1 MESVKTGKT
10 NKVGKNTEMAHTKT
24 NKETHFKQVSAITNR
39 IRSIGGIFTKI
50 AKKVRELVKK
60 HPKKSSA
67 ALVVLTPVACKRAKE
82 LDDKVQD
89 KSKQAE
95 KENKINWWKYSG
107 LTIATS
113 LLLAACSAGDID
125 KQIELEQEKQKTEQE
140 KKEAENARDRANKSE
155 IELEQERQKTNK
167 SGIELANSQ
176 IKAEQERQKTE
187 QEKQKANKSEIELEQ
202 QKQKTIN
209 TQRDLI
215 KEQKDF
221 IKETEQNCQEKHGQL
236 FIKRARIKTGITTGI
251 AIEIEAECKTPKPTK
266 TNQTPIQPKHLP
278 NSKHPHSQRGSKAQ
292 ELIAYL
298 LFEQKD
304 FIIETE
310 QKCQEKHNQFFIKKA
325 GIKGGAI
332 EVEAECKTPK
342 PTKTN
347 QTPIQPKH
355 LPNSKQP
362 HSQRGS
368 KAQELIAY
376 LQKELESLPYSQK
389 AIAKQVDFYKPS
401 SIAYLELDP
410 RDFKVTEEW
419 QNENLKIRS
428 KAQAKMLE
436 MRKPQANLSP
446 SQSFLFVQRIF
457 ADINKEIEAAAN
469 TEKKAEKVGYGYS
482 KRV

>member
-1 MESVKTGKT
+1 MESGKT
-10 NKVGKNTEMAHTKT
+10 NKVGKNTEMANTKT

-39 IRSIGGIFTKI
+39 LKSIGGIFTKI
-50 AKKVRELVKK
+50 AKKVRELFKK
-60 HPKKSSA
+60 HPKKSKV
-67 ALVVLTPVACKRAKE
+67 ALVVLTHAACKRAKE

-125 KQIELEQEKQKTEQE
+125 KQIELEQEKQKANKSGIELEQERQKTEQE
-140 KKEAENARDRANKSE
+140 KQKANKSE

-251 AIEIEAECKTPKPTK
+251 AIEIEAECKTPKP
-266 TNQTPIQPKHLP
+266 
-278 NSKHPHSQRGSKAQ
+278 A
-292 ELIAYL
+292 
-298 LFEQKD
+298 
-304 FIIETE
+304 
-310 QKCQEKHNQFFIKKA
+310 
-325 GIKGGAI
+325 
-332 EVEAECKTPK
+332 
-342 PTKTN
+342 KTN

-368 KAQELIAY
+368 KAQEFIAY

-419 QNENLKIRS
+419 QKENLKIRS

-436 MRKPQANLSP
+436 MRNVKPYPQAHLST
-446 SQSFLFVQRIF
+446 SQSLLFVQKIF
-457 ADINKEIEAAAN
+457 ADISKEIEASAN

>member
-24 NKETHFKQVSAITNR
+24 NKETHFKQVGAITNR
-39 IRSIGGIFTKI
+39 LKSIGGIFTKI
-50 AKKVRELVKK
+50 AKKVRELVRK
-60 HPKKSSA
+60 HPKKSNV
-67 ALVVLTPVACKRAKE
+67 ALVVLTHVACKRAKE

-95 KENKINWWKYSG
+95 KEDKINWWKYSG

-140 KKEAENARDRANKSE
+140 QQKTEQEKQKANKSG

-187 QEKQKANKSEIELEQ
+187 QEKQKTNKSEIELEQ

-251 AIEIEAECKTPKPTK
+251 AIEIEAECKTPKPAK
-266 TNQTPIQPKHLP
+266 TNQTPK
-278 NSKHPHSQRGSKAQ
+278 
-292 ELIAYL
+292 E
-298 LFEQKD
+298 
-304 FIIETE
+304 
-310 QKCQEKHNQFFIKKA
+310 
-325 GIKGGAI
+325 
-332 EVEAECKTPK
+332 
-342 PTKTN
+342 
-347 QTPIQPKH
+347 PKH

-368 KAQELIAY
+368 KAQEFIAY

-436 MRKPQANLSP
+436 MRNVKPYPQAHLST
-446 SQSFLFVQRIF
+446 SQSLLFVQKIF
-457 ADINKEIEAAAN
+457 ADISKGIEAAAN

>member
-10 NKVGKNTEMAHTKT
+10 NKVGKNAETANTKA
-24 NKETHFKQVSAITNR
+24 NKETHFKQANAITNT
-39 IRSIGGIFTKI
+39 IRSIGSFFTKI
-50 AKKVRELVKK
+50 AKKVRGLIKK
-60 HPKKSSA
+60 HPKKSKA
-67 ALVVLTPVACKRAKE
+67 ALVVLTHVACRKAKE

-95 KENKINWWKYSG
+95 KENQINWWKYSG
-107 LTIATS
+107 LTIAAS

-140 KKEAENARDRANKSE
+140 QQKTEQERQKTNKSG

-236 FIKRARIKTGITTGI
+236 FIKKARIKTGITTGI

-278 NSKHPHSQRGSKAQ
+278 NSKQ
-292 ELIAYL
+292 
-298 LFEQKD
+298 
-304 FIIETE
+304 
-310 QKCQEKHNQFFIKKA
+310 
-325 GIKGGAI
+325 
-332 EVEAECKTPK
+332 
-342 PTKTN
+342 
-347 QTPIQPKH
+347 
-355 LPNSKQP
+355 
-362 HSQRGS
+362 
-368 KAQELIAY
+368 
-376 LQKELESLPYSQK
+376 
-389 AIAKQVDFYKPS
+389 
-401 SIAYLELDP
+401 
-410 RDFKVTEEW
+410 
-419 QNENLKIRS
+419 
-428 KAQAKMLE
+428 
-436 MRKPQANLSP
+436 
-446 SQSFLFVQRIF
+446 
-457 ADINKEIEAAAN
+457 
-469 TEKKAEKVGYGYS
+469 
-482 KRV
+482 

>member
-1 MESVKTGKT
+1 MKLVKTGKT
-10 NKVGKNTEMAHTKT
+10 NKVSKNTEVANTKT
-24 NKETHFKQVSAITNR
+24 NKETHFKQVSAITNTL
-39 IRSIGGIFTKI
+39 RSIGGIFTKI
-50 AKKVRELVKK
+50 VKKVRELVKK
-60 HPKKSSA
+60 HPKKSKVV
-67 ALVVLTPVACKRAKE
+67 LVVLTHAACKRAKE

-95 KENKINWWKYSG
+95 KENQINWWKYSG
-107 LTIATS
+107 LTIAAS
-113 LLLAACSAGDID
+113 LLLAACNAGDID
-125 KQIELEQEKQKTEQE
+125 KQIELEQEQQKANKSGIELEQERQKTEQE
-140 KKEAENARDRANKSE
+140 RQKTNKSE

-187 QEKQKANKSEIELEQ
+187 QERQKTNKSEIELEQ

-236 FIKRARIKTGITTGI
+236 FIKKARIKTGITTGI
-251 AIEIEAECKTPKPTK
+251 AIEIEAECKTPKP
-266 TNQTPIQPKHLP
+266 
-278 NSKHPHSQRGSKAQ
+278 A
-292 ELIAYL
+292 
-298 LFEQKD
+298 
-304 FIIETE
+304 
-310 QKCQEKHNQFFIKKA
+310 
-325 GIKGGAI
+325 
-332 EVEAECKTPK
+332 
-342 PTKTN
+342 KTN

-362 HSQRGS
+362 RSQRGS

-389 AIAKQVDFYKPS
+389 AIAKQVNFYKPS

-419 QNENLKIRS
+419 QKENLKIRS

-436 MRKPQANLSP
+436 MRNLKPDPQAHLST
-446 SQSFLFVQRIF
+446 SQSLLFVQKIF
-457 ADINKEIEAAAN
+457 ADINKEIKVVAN
-469 TEKKAEKVGYGYS
+469 TEKKAEKAGYGYS

>member
-10 NKVGKNTEMAHTKT
+10 NKVGKNTEITNAKA
-24 NKETHFKQVSAITNR
+24 NKETHFKQASAITNM
-39 IRSIGGIFTKI
+39 IRSIGGFFTKI
-50 AKKVRELVKK
+50 AKKVRGLVKK
-60 HPKKSSA
+60 HPKKSRA
-67 ALVVLTPVACKRAKE
+67 ALVVLTHVACRKAKE

-95 KENKINWWKYSG
+95 KENQINWWKYSG

-113 LLLAACSAGDID
+113 LLLAACSVGDTD
-125 KQIELEQEKQKTEQE
+125 KQIELEQEKQKANKSGIELEQEKQKTEQE
-140 KKEAENARDRANKSE
+140 RQKTNKSE

-236 FIKRARIKTGITTGI
+236 FIKKARIKTGITTGI

-266 TNQTPIQPKHLP
+266 TNQTPIQPKHIP
-278 NSKHPHSQRGSKAQ
+278 S
-292 ELIAYL
+292 
-298 LFEQKD
+298 
-304 FIIETE
+304 
-310 QKCQEKHNQFFIKKA
+310 
-325 GIKGGAI
+325 
-332 EVEAECKTPK
+332 
-342 PTKTN
+342 
-347 QTPIQPKH
+347 
-355 LPNSKQP
+355 SKQP
-362 HSQRGS
+362 RSQRGS

-436 MRKPQANLSP
+436 MRSLKPDSQAHLST
-446 SQSFLFVQRIF
+446 SQSLLFLQKIF
-457 ADINKEIEAAAN
+457 ADVSKEIEAAAN
-469 TEKKAEKVGYGYS
+469 T
-482 KRV
+482 

>member
-1 MESVKTGKT
+1 MESVKAGRT
-10 NKVGKNTEMAHTKT
+10 NKVGKNAETANTKA
-24 NKETHFKQVSAITNR
+24 NKETHFKQVSVITNTL
-39 IRSIGGIFTKI
+39 RSIGGFFTKI
-50 AKKVRELVKK
+50 MKRVRELVKK
-60 HPKKSSA
+60 HPKKSNA
-67 ALVVLTPVACKRAKE
+67 ALVVLTHVACKKAKE

-95 KENKINWWKYSG
+95 KENQINWWKYSG

-113 LLLAACSAGDID
+113 LLLAACSVGDID

-140 KKEAENARDRANKSE
+140 E
-155 IELEQERQKTNK
+155 QKTSN
-167 SGIELANSQ
+167 IETSNQ
-176 IKAEQERQKTE
+176 IKVE
-187 QEKQKANKSEIELEQ
+187 QEKQKTSNIETNNQIKVEQ
-202 QKQKTIN
+202 EKQKTSNIEKDLVKE
-209 TQRDLI
+209 QKDLVKEQKDLI
-215 KEQKDF
+215 KEQKDLV
-221 IKETEQNCQEKHGQL
+221 KEQKDLVKKAEQNCQENHSQF
-236 FIKRARIKTGITTGI
+236 FIKKLGIKGGI
-251 AIEIEAECKTPKPTK
+251 AIEIEAECKTPKP
-266 TNQTPIQPKHLP
+266 
-278 NSKHPHSQRGSKAQ
+278 A
-292 ELIAYL
+292 
-298 LFEQKD
+298 
-304 FIIETE
+304 
-310 QKCQEKHNQFFIKKA
+310 
-325 GIKGGAI
+325 
-332 EVEAECKTPK
+332 
-342 PTKTN
+342 KTN

-436 MRKPQANLSP
+436 MRNPQANLSA
-446 SQSFLFVQRIF
+446 SQSLLFVQKIF
-457 ADINKEIEAAAN
+457 ADINKGIEAAAN

-482 KRV
+482 KRM

>member
-10 NKVGKNTEMAHTKT
+10 NKVGKNTETADTKA
-24 NKETHFKQVSAITNR
+24 NKETHFKQASAITNTL
-39 IRSIGGIFTKI
+39 RSIGGFFTKI
-50 AKKVRELVKK
+50 AKRVRELVKK
-60 HPKKSSA
+60 HPKKSRA
-67 ALVVLTPVACKRAKE
+67 ALVVLTHVACRKAKE

-95 KENKINWWKYSG
+95 KENQINWWKYSG
-107 LTIATS
+107 LTIAAS
-113 LLLAACSAGDID
+113 LLLAACSVGDTD

-140 KKEAENARDRANKSE
+140 QQKTEQERQKANKSG
-155 IELEQERQKTNK
+155 IELEQERQKTEQERRKTEQERRKTNK
-167 SGIELANSQ
+167 SEIELANSQ
-176 IKAEQERQKTE
+176 IKVE

-209 TQRDLI
+209 TQRNLI

-236 FIKRARIKTGITTGI
+236 FIKKARIKTGITTGI

-278 NSKHPHSQRGSKAQ
+278 NSK
-292 ELIAYL
+292 
-298 LFEQKD
+298 
-304 FIIETE
+304 
-310 QKCQEKHNQFFIKKA
+310 
-325 GIKGGAI
+325 
-332 EVEAECKTPK
+332 
-342 PTKTN
+342 
-347 QTPIQPKH
+347 QPR
-355 LPNSKQP
+355 
-362 HSQRGS
+362 SQRGS

-410 RDFKVTEEW
+410 RDFNVAEEW
-419 QNENLKIRS
+419 QKENLKIRS

-436 MRKPQANLSP
+436 MRSLKPDSQAHLST
-446 SQSFLFVQRIF
+446 LKKV
-457 ADINKEIEAAAN
+457 
-469 TEKKAEKVGYGYS
+469 EKAGYGYS
-482 KRV
+482 KRM

>member
-1 MESVKTGKT
+1 MESVKTGKI

-24 NKETHFKQVSAITNR
+24 NKETHFKQVSAIINI
-39 IRSIGGIFTKI
+39 IRSIGGFFTKI

-60 HPKKSSA
+60 HPEKSSA
-67 ALVVLTPVACKRAKE
+67 ALVVLTHVACKRAKE

-95 KENKINWWKYSG
+95 RENKINWWKYSG
-107 LTIATS
+107 LTIAAS

-140 KKEAENARDRANKSE
+140 E
-155 IELEQERQKTNK
+155 
-167 SGIELANSQ
+167 
-176 IKAEQERQKTE
+176 QKTE
-187 QEKQKANKSEIELEQ
+187 QEKQKTSNIETNNQIKVEQ
-202 QKQKTIN
+202 EKQKTEQEKQKTIK
-209 TQRDLI
+209 T
-215 KEQKDF
+215 QKDF
-221 IKETEQNCQEKHGQL
+221 IKYLEQNCKEKHG
-236 FIKRARIKTGITTGI
+236 
-251 AIEIEAECKTPKPTK
+251 
-266 TNQTPIQPKHLP
+266 
-278 NSKHPHSQRGSKAQ
+278 
-292 ELIAYL
+292 
-298 LFEQKD
+298 
-304 FIIETE
+304 
-310 QKCQEKHNQFFIKKA
+310 QFFIKKA
-325 GIKGGAI
+325 SIAI
-332 EVEAECKTPK
+332 ELETECKTPK

-368 KAQELIAY
+368 KTQELIAY

-436 MRKPQANLSP
+436 MRNPQANLSI
-446 SQSFLFVQRIF
+446 SQSLLFVQKIF
-457 ADINKEIEAAAN
+457 ADVNKEIKVVAN

>member
-1 MESVKTGKT
+1 MESVKTGRT
-10 NKVGKNTEMAHTKT
+10 NKVGKNTEMAHTKA
-24 NKETHFKQVSAITNR
+24 NRETHFKQVSAITNTL
-39 IRSIGGIFTKI
+39 RSIGGIFTKI
-50 AKKVRELVKK
+50 AKRVRELVKK
-60 HPKKSSA
+60 HPKKSKA
-67 ALVVLTPVACKRAKE
+67 ALVVLTHVACKRAKE

-95 KENKINWWKYSG
+95 KENQINWWKYSG

-113 LLLAACSAGDID
+113 LLLAACSTGDID
-125 KQIELEQEKQKTEQE
+125 KQIELEQEKQKANKSGIELEQERQKTEQE
-140 KKEAENARDRANKSE
+140 KQKANKSE

-236 FIKRARIKTGITTGI
+236 FIKKARIKTGITTGI

-278 NSKHPHSQRGSKAQ
+278 NSK
-292 ELIAYL
+292 
-298 LFEQKD
+298 
-304 FIIETE
+304 
-310 QKCQEKHNQFFIKKA
+310 
-325 GIKGGAI
+325 
-332 EVEAECKTPK
+332 
-342 PTKTN
+342 
-347 QTPIQPKH
+347 QPR
-355 LPNSKQP
+355 
-362 HSQRGS
+362 SQRGS

-389 AIAKQVDFYKPS
+389 AIAKQVNFYKPS
-401 SIAYLELDP
+401 SIAHLELDP
-410 RDFKVTEEW
+410 RDFNVTEEW
-419 QNENLKIRS
+419 QKENLKIRS

-436 MRKPQANLSP
+436 MRKPQAHLST
-446 SQSFLFVQRIF
+446 SQSLLFVQKIF
-457 ADINKEIEAAAN
+457 ADINKEIKVVAN
-469 TEKKAEKVGYGYS
+469 TEKKAEKAGYGYS

>member
-10 NKVGKNTEMAHTKT
+10 NKVGKNAETANTKT
-24 NKETHFKQVSAITNR
+24 NKETHFKQVSAIINTLK
-39 IRSIGGIFTKI
+39 SIGGFFTKI
-50 AKKVRELVKK
+50 MKKVREFVKK
-60 HPKKSSA
+60 HPKKNNVV
-67 ALVVLTPVACKRAKE
+67 LVVLTHAACKRAKE

-95 KENKINWWKYSG
+95 KENQINWWKYSG

-113 LLLAACSAGDID
+113 LLLAACNVGDID
-125 KQIELEQEKQKTEQE
+125 KQIELEQEK
-140 KKEAENARDRANKSE
+140 KEVENARDKANKSG

-167 SGIELANSQ
+167 SGIELEQQRQKTEQEKQKTNKSEIELANSQ
-176 IKAEQERQKTE
+176 IKAEQE
-187 QEKQKANKSEIELEQ
+187 
-202 QKQKTIN
+202 KQKTIN

-236 FIKRARIKTGITTGI
+236 FIKKTRIKTGITTGI
-251 AIEIEAECKTPKPTK
+251 AIEIEAECKTPKP
-266 TNQTPIQPKHLP
+266 
-278 NSKHPHSQRGSKAQ
+278 A
-292 ELIAYL
+292 
-298 LFEQKD
+298 
-304 FIIETE
+304 
-310 QKCQEKHNQFFIKKA
+310 
-325 GIKGGAI
+325 
-332 EVEAECKTPK
+332 
-342 PTKTN
+342 KTN

-436 MRKPQANLSP
+436 MRHLKPDPQAHFST
-446 SQSFLFVQRIF
+446 SQSLLFVQKIF
-457 ADINKEIEAAAN
+457 ADINKEIKVVAN
-469 TEKKAEKVGYGYS
+469 TEKKAEKAGYGYS
-482 KRV
+482 KRMMTIYTTKIRF

>member
-1 MESVKTGKT
+1 MKSVKTGRT
-10 NKVGKNTEMAHTKT
+10 NKVGKNAETANTKT
-24 NKETHFKQVSAITNR
+24 NKETHFKQVSAITNTL
-39 IRSIGGIFTKI
+39 RSIGGIFTKI

-60 HPKKSSA
+60 HPKKSNA
-67 ALVVLTPVACKRAKE
+67 ALVVLTHVACKKAKE

-95 KENKINWWKYSG
+95 KENQINWWKYSG

-125 KQIELEQEKQKTEQE
+125 KQIELEQEK
-140 KKEAENARDRANKSE
+140 KEAENARDRANKSG

-187 QEKQKANKSEIELEQ
+187 QERQKTNKSGIELEQ
-202 QKQKTIN
+202 QRQKAEQEKQKTIN

-236 FIKRARIKTGITTGI
+236 FIKKTRIKTGITTGI
-251 AIEIEAECKTPKPTK
+251 AIEIEAECKTPKP
-266 TNQTPIQPKHLP
+266 
-278 NSKHPHSQRGSKAQ
+278 A
-292 ELIAYL
+292 
-298 LFEQKD
+298 
-304 FIIETE
+304 
-310 QKCQEKHNQFFIKKA
+310 
-325 GIKGGAI
+325 
-332 EVEAECKTPK
+332 
-342 PTKTN
+342 KTN

-376 LQKELESLPYSQK
+376 LQKELETLPYSQK
-389 AIAKQVDFYKPS
+389 AIAKQVNFYKPS

-436 MRKPQANLSP
+436 MRNPQAHLST
-446 SQSFLFVQRIF
+446 SQSLLFVQKIF
-457 ADINKEIEAAAN
+457 ADINKEIKVVAN

-482 KRV
+482 KRM

>member
-1 MESVKTGKT
+1 MESVKTGRT
-10 NKVGKNTEMAHTKT
+10 NKVSKNTEMAHTKT

-39 IRSIGGIFTKI
+39 IRSIGGFFTKI
-50 AKKVRELVKK
+50 VKKVRELIKK

-67 ALVVLTPVACKRAKE
+67 ALVVLTHIACKKAKE

-95 KENKINWWKYSG
+95 KENQINWWKYSG

-113 LLLAACSAGDID
+113 LLLAACSTGDID

-140 KKEAENARDRANKSE
+140 E
-155 IELEQERQKTNK
+155 
-167 SGIELANSQ
+167 
-176 IKAEQERQKTE
+176 QKTE
-187 QEKQKANKSEIELEQ
+187 QEKQKTSNIETSNQIKVEQEKQKTSNIETNNQIKVEQEQ
-202 QKQKTIN
+202 QKTEQEKQKTEQERQKTLN
-209 TQRDLI
+209 T
-215 KEQKDF
+215 QKDF
-221 IKETEQNCQEKHGQL
+221 IKYVEQNCKENHGQFL
-236 FIKRARIKTGITTGI
+236 IEKGGTKASIGGIT
-251 AIEIEAECKTPKPTK
+251 IEAEAK
-266 TNQTPIQPKHLP
+266 
-278 NSKHPHSQRGSKAQ
+278 
-292 ELIAYL
+292 
-298 LFEQKD
+298 
-304 FIIETE
+304 
-310 QKCQEKHNQFFIKKA
+310 
-325 GIKGGAI
+325 
-332 EVEAECKTPK
+332 CKTPK

-368 KAQELIAY
+368 KAQEFIAY

-389 AIAKQVDFYKPS
+389 TIAKQVDFYKPS

-436 MRKPQANLSP
+436 MRNVKPDPQAHFST
-446 SQSFLFVQRIF
+446 SQSLLFVQKIF
-457 ADINKEIEAAAN
+457 ADVNKEIKVIAN
-469 TEKKAEKVGYGYS
+469 TEKKAEKAGYGYS
-482 KRV
+482 KRM

>member
-1 MESVKTGKT
+1 MKSVKTGKT
-10 NKVGKNTEMAHTKT
+10 NKVGKNVETANTKA
-24 NKETHFKQVSAITNR
+24 NKKTHFKQVSVIANM

-60 HPKKSSA
+60 HPEKSSA
-67 ALVVLTPVACKRAKE
+67 ALVVLTHVACKKAKE

-95 KENKINWWKYSG
+95 KENQINWWKYSG

-113 LLLAACSAGDID
+113 LLLAACSTGDID

-140 KKEAENARDRANKSE
+140 E
-155 IELEQERQKTNK
+155 
-167 SGIELANSQ
+167 
-176 IKAEQERQKTE
+176 QKTE
-187 QEKQKANKSEIELEQ
+187 QEKQKTSNIETNNQIKVEQ
-202 QKQKTIN
+202 EKQKTSNIETN
-209 TQRDLI
+209 NQIKVEQEKQKTEQEKQKTI

-221 IKETEQNCQEKHGQL
+221 IKYAEQN
-236 FIKRARIKTGITTGI
+236 
-251 AIEIEAECKTPKPTK
+251 
-266 TNQTPIQPKHLP
+266 
-278 NSKHPHSQRGSKAQ
+278 
-292 ELIAYL
+292 
-298 LFEQKD
+298 
-304 FIIETE
+304 
-310 QKCQEKHNQFFIKKA
+310 CQEKHNQFFIKKA

-347 QTPIQPKH
+347 QTPKPAKTNQTPIQPKH

-368 KAQELIAY
+368 KAQEFIAY

-389 AIAKQVDFYKPS
+389 AIAKQVNFYKPS

-436 MRKPQANLSP
+436 MRKPQAHLP
-446 SQSFLFVQRIF
+446 TSQSLSIIQNIV
-457 ADINKEIEAAAN
+457 ADISKEIEAAVN
-469 TEKKAEKVGYGYS
+469 TEKKAEKAGYGYS
-482 KRV
+482 KRM

>member
-10 NKVGKNTEMAHTKT
+10 NKVGKNTEMANAKT
-24 NKETHFKQVSAITNR
+24 NKETHFKQVSAITNTLK
-39 IRSIGGIFTKI
+39 SIGGFFTKI

-60 HPKKSSA
+60 HPKKSNV
-67 ALVVLTPVACKRAKE
+67 ALVVLTHVACKRAKE

-95 KENKINWWKYSG
+95 KENQINWWKYSG

-113 LLLAACSAGDID
+113 LLLAACSVGDID
-125 KQIELEQEKQKTEQE
+125 KQIELEQEKQKANKSGIELEQERQKTEQE
-140 KKEAENARDRANKSE
+140 KQKANKSE

-236 FIKRARIKTGITTGI
+236 FIKKTRIKTGITTGI
-251 AIEIEAECKTPKPTK
+251 AIEIEAECKTPKP
-266 TNQTPIQPKHLP
+266 
-278 NSKHPHSQRGSKAQ
+278 A
-292 ELIAYL
+292 
-298 LFEQKD
+298 
-304 FIIETE
+304 
-310 QKCQEKHNQFFIKKA
+310 
-325 GIKGGAI
+325 
-332 EVEAECKTPK
+332 
-342 PTKTN
+342 KTN

-368 KAQELIAY
+368 KEQEFIAY

-436 MRKPQANLSP
+436 MRNPQANLSP
-446 SQSFLFVQRIF
+446 SQSLLFVQKIF
-457 ADINKEIEAAAN
+457 ADISKEIEAVAN

-482 KRV
+482 KRM

>member
-10 NKVGKNTEMAHTKT
+10 NKVGKNAETANTKA
-24 NKETHFKQVSAITNR
+24 NKETHFKQANAITNTL
-39 IRSIGGIFTKI
+39 RSIGSFFTKI

-60 HPKKSSA
+60 HPKKSNA
-67 ALVVLTPVACKRAKE
+67 ALVVLTHVACRKAKE

-95 KENKINWWKYSG
+95 KENQINWWKYSG

-125 KQIELEQEKQKTEQE
+125 KQIELEQEKQKT
-140 KKEAENARDRANKSE
+140 N
-155 IELEQERQKTNK
+155 
-167 SGIELANSQ
+167 
-176 IKAEQERQKTE
+176 
-187 QEKQKANKSEIELEQ
+187 
-202 QKQKTIN
+202 N
-209 TQRDLI
+209 T
-215 KEQKDF
+215 QKDF
-221 IKETEQNCQEKHGQL
+221 IKYAEQNCKENHG
-236 FIKRARIKTGITTGI
+236 
-251 AIEIEAECKTPKPTK
+251 
-266 TNQTPIQPKHLP
+266 
-278 NSKHPHSQRGSKAQ
+278 
-292 ELIAYL
+292 
-298 LFEQKD
+298 
-304 FIIETE
+304 
-310 QKCQEKHNQFFIKKA
+310 QFFIKKG
-325 GIKGGAI
+325 GIKGGMI

-362 HSQRGS
+362 RSQRGS

-389 AIAKQVDFYKPS
+389 AIAKQVNFYKPS

-419 QNENLKIRS
+419 QKENLKIRS

-436 MRKPQANLSP
+436 MRSLKPDPQAHFP
-446 SQSFLFVQRIF
+446 TSQSLLFVQKIF
-457 ADINKEIEAAAN
+457 ADVNKEIKVIAN
-469 TEKKAEKVGYGYS
+469 TEKKAEKAGYGYS

>member
-1 MESVKTGKT
+1 MKSVKTGKT

-24 NKETHFKQVSAITNR
+24 NKETHFKQVSAITNM
-39 IRSIGGIFTKI
+39 IRSIGGFFTKI
-50 AKKVRELVKK
+50 AKKVRELIKK
-60 HPKKSSA
+60 HPEKSST
-67 ALVVLTPVACKRAKE
+67 ALVVLTHVACKRAKE

-125 KQIELEQEKQKTEQE
+125 KQIELEQEK
-140 KKEAENARDRANKSE
+140 KETENARDRANKSG
-155 IELEQERQKTNK
+155 IELEQEKQKTSN
-167 SGIELANSQ
+167 IETNNQ
-176 IKAEQERQKTE
+176 IKVEQEQQKTEQEQQKTEQEQQKTEQERQKTE
-187 QEKQKANKSEIELEQ
+187 QER
-202 QKQKTIN
+202 QKTEQERQKTLK
-209 TQRDLI
+209 TQ
-215 KEQKDF
+215 KGF
-221 IKETEQNCQEKHGQL
+221 IKYIEQNCKENHGQF
-236 FIKRARIKTGITTGI
+236 FIEKGGTKAGIGGIT
-251 AIEIEAECKTPKPTK
+251 IEAEAK
-266 TNQTPIQPKHLP
+266 
-278 NSKHPHSQRGSKAQ
+278 
-292 ELIAYL
+292 
-298 LFEQKD
+298 
-304 FIIETE
+304 
-310 QKCQEKHNQFFIKKA
+310 
-325 GIKGGAI
+325 
-332 EVEAECKTPK
+332 CKTPK

-362 HSQRGS
+362 HSQRES

-389 AIAKQVDFYKPS
+389 AIAKQVDFYRPS

-446 SQSFLFVQRIF
+446 SQSLLFVQKIF
-457 ADINKEIEAAAN
+457 ADINKEIKVVAN

-482 KRV
+482 KRM

>member
-10 NKVGKNTEMAHTKT
+10 NKVSKNTEMANTKA
-24 NKETHFKQVSAITNR
+24 NKETHFKQVSAITNTL
-39 IRSIGGIFTKI
+39 RSIGGIFTKI

-60 HPKKSSA
+60 HPNKSNA
-67 ALVVLTPVACKRAKE
+67 ALVVLTHIACKKAKE

-113 LLLAACSAGDID
+113 LLLAACSVGDVSE
-125 KQIELEQEKQKTEQE
+125 QIELEQEKQKTIKEQ
-140 KKEAENARDRANKSE
+140 KDLVKEQKDLVK
-155 IELEQERQKTNK
+155 EQK
-167 SGIELANSQ
+167 
-176 IKAEQERQKTE
+176 
-187 QEKQKANKSEIELEQ
+187 
-202 QKQKTIN
+202 
-209 TQRDLI
+209 DLV

-221 IKETEQNCQEKHGQL
+221 IKYVEQNCKENHGQFL
-236 FIKRARIKTGITTGI
+236 IEKGGTKAGIGGIT
-251 AIEIEAECKTPKPTK
+251 IEAEAKCKTPKP
-266 TNQTPIQPKHLP
+266 
-278 NSKHPHSQRGSKAQ
+278 A
-292 ELIAYL
+292 
-298 LFEQKD
+298 
-304 FIIETE
+304 
-310 QKCQEKHNQFFIKKA
+310 
-325 GIKGGAI
+325 
-332 EVEAECKTPK
+332 
-342 PTKTN
+342 KTN

-368 KAQELIAY
+368 KAQEFIAY

-436 MRKPQANLSP
+436 MRNPQAHLP
-446 SQSFLFVQRIF
+446 TSQSLLFVQKIF
-457 ADINKEIEAAAN
+457 ADINKEIKVVAN
-469 TEKKAEKVGYGYS
+469 TEKKAEKAGYGYS